1 MNKYLAKIKNKVI
14 KQAKLNEESKLLY
27 DDINEFRIAMY
38 TYVLTSLDRRLQQSL
53 DYVPDAVIDDFLAE
67 IIK

>member
-14 KQAKLNEESKLLY
+14 KQAKLNEESKPFY
-27 DDINEFRIAMY
+27 DDIEEFRIAMY
-38 TYVLTSLDRRLQQSL
+38 TYVFTSLDRRLQQSL

>member
-14 KQAKLNEESKLLY
+14 KQAKLNEESKPLY
-27 DDINEFRIAMY
+27 DDIEEFRIAMY

>member
-14 KQAKLNEESKLLY
+14 KQAKLNEESKPFY
-27 DDINEFRIAMY
+27 DDIEEFRIAMY

>member
-14 KQAKLNEESKLLY
+14 KQAKLNEESKPFY
-27 DDINEFRIAMY
+27 DNIEEFRIAMY
-38 TYVLTSLDRRLQQSL
+38 TYVFTSLDRRLQQSL

>member
-53 DYVPDAVIDDFLAE
+53 DYVPDEVVDEFLADC
-67 IIK
+67 IK